1 MPVNS
6 KLSPYVKELSF
17 YKCKKKSDNN
27 KLLKY
32 LFDIN
37 MSEEEENKNDAYK
50 GSDIIYED
58 DRVMFLKCNSY
69 ESAKYFGPP
78 YLSKEYQ
85 AFNRNGKIY
94 IVVDKN
100 GDYISPTLSYV
111 VFQKNYGDMVY
122 YDFDYDEIT
131 AKDLFEKFP
140 EIEDTVYDKIGVSSI
155 YAFLRRISLGANDI
169 TESQLERYDDLIG
182 GFKLNKN
189 NPSKSMVTLKFSDD
203 EDYYKLFD
211 LNEGDMWFLRN
222 LFSYYGNSDMGFY
235 SSDFGYDDWNQ
246 GYLLREMDDENR
258 KKVLEISLFIDPS
271 IKNLDDDDDGEK
283 ASKILYDNFRR
294 QTESIIDDYVS
305 ERETCMANT
314 AKESIT
320 SELCDPFQNYGLFNK
335 GGCFYSY
342 VTTVNVLLG
351 MYNVVKDRSLSLH
364 EMLSKIGHEMSVGPY
379 EEYMYEYGCDD
390 FDSVSWNNWVTNQLD
405 KILETIEESDMF
417 TDIEGYRKLQSEIL
431 TKYNLG
437 KWYKTPK
444 DKTISFRIIS
454 IDPKTNKVLL
464 DTQKQYQGLE
474 KRSYTLEEFNNFL
487 YNLEIFE
494 NKTLKFK
501 KKM

>member
-6 KLSPYVKELSF
+6 KLSPYVKELLF

-27 KLLKY
+27 KLFRY

-58 DRVMFLKCNSY
+58 GRVMFLKCNSY

-85 AFNRNGKIY
+85 AFDRNGKIY

-100 GDYISPTLSYV
+100 GDSISPTLSYV
-111 VFQKNYGDMVY
+111 VFQKNYGDLVY

-131 AKDLFEKFP
+131 AKDLFERFP
-140 EIEDTVYDKIGVSSI
+140 EIEDVVYDKIGVSSI
-155 YAFLRRISLGANDI
+155 YAFLRRISLGDKDI
-169 TESQLERYDDLIG
+169 RFSQLERYDDLIG
-182 GFKLNKN
+182 GFKFNEN

-203 EDYYKLFD
+203 EDYFKLFD
-211 LNEGDMWFLRN
+211 LSDGDMWFLRN
-222 LFSYYGNSDMGFY
+222 LFNSYHHYDMGFY

-246 GYLLREMDDENR
+246 GYVIGEMDDENR
-258 KKVLEISLFIDPS
+258 KKVLEISKYFDPT
-271 IKNLDDDDDGEK
+271 IKSLDNHEVDER
-283 ASKILYDNFRR
+283 ASRILKDNFSR
-294 QTESIIDDYVS
+294 QTESIIDDYTS
-305 ERETCMANT
+305 ERDSCMMRT
-314 AKESIT
+314 AQAEIRN
-320 SELCDPFQNYGLFNK
+320 ELCDPFQNYGLFNK
-335 GGCFYSY
+335 GGCFYTY
-342 VTTVNVLLG
+342 ITTVNVLLG

-364 EMLSKIGHEMSVGPY
+364 EMLSKIGHEISVGPY

-390 FDSVSWNNWVTNQLD
+390 FDSEAWNRWTSSQLE
-405 KILETIEESDMF
+405 KILEMIDESDMF
-417 TDIEGYRKLQSEIL
+417 TDIEEYRKTIEVLK
-431 TKYNLG
+431 KYELD

-444 DKTISFRIIS
+444 DNSLTFKITE
-454 IDPKTNKVLL
+454 IDPKTNKILIL
-464 DTQKQYQGLE
+464 TQKQFQDIQR
-474 KRSYTLEEFNNFL
+474 RSYTLEEFNNFL

-494 NKTLKFK
+494 NKTLKFRK
-501 KKM
+501 KV